1 VLILI
6 TAKYKK
12 GDFMSKKSKKKYSNL
27 PINRKLQVKKSISN
41 TSEFKPDYSYVKK
54 DLRRI
59 GFLAAFFFVILI
71 VLTFILR

>member
-1 VLILI
+1 
-6 TAKYKK
+6 
-12 GDFMSKKSKKKYSNL
+12 MSKKSKKKYSNL

-41 TSEFKPDYSYVKK
+41 ASDFNPDYRYVKK

-59 GFLAAFFFVILI
+59 GSLAAFFFAILI